1 MRDWDTR
8 INTLKSDIQAA
19 REKYV
24 IPFMKAQ
31 SKPTPPQKEVSQ
43 NPSANP
49 EQNKVE
55 TSAEATT
62 EKLYENKD
70 PISSLDL
77 IDKTNEARNETNLG
91 LTEEITNK
99 IDSALEQTKPEEETP
114 TVNAEEAPTVN
125 VEEAVASAEETPTV
139 NVEEAVASAEEAPK
153 VNVEEVVASAEEAPT
168 VNVEEVVASAEE
180 APTVN
185 VEEVVASAEEA
196 PTVNVE
202 EAVASAEEA
211 SAVNVEEAV
220 ASAEEPPTVNVEEAV
235 ASAEEAPTVN
245 VEEAVASAEEIQKLE
260 EIKVTDENTND
271 KEEGV
276 DKNQT
281 QKSELEL
288 LEERD
293 EDSLSEEE
301 EDRMYELRRLRA
313 QKRINDEVRE
323 EEQAEFKKADEE
335 IAHLKT
341 LLKPKKKK
349 LPKGYVE

>member
-1 MRDWDTR
+1 
-8 INTLKSDIQAA
+8 
-19 REKYV
+19 
-24 IPFMKAQ
+24 MKAQ
-31 SKPTPPQKEVSQ
+31 PKPAPPQKEVSQ
-43 NPSANP
+43 TP
-49 EQNKVE
+49 EENKVE

-70 PISSLDL
+70 PTSSLDL
-77 IDKTNEARNETNLG
+77 IDKTNEVKNETNLG

-99 IDSALEQTKPEEETP
+99 IDNALEENKSEG
-114 TVNAEEAPTVN
+114 EEAPTVN
-125 VEEAVASAEETPTV
+125 L
-139 NVEEAVASAEEAPK
+139 
-153 VNVEEVVASAEEAPT
+153 
-168 VNVEEVVASAEE
+168 
-180 APTVN
+180 
-185 VEEVVASAEEA
+185 
-196 PTVNVE
+196 
-202 EAVASAEEA
+202 
-211 SAVNVEEAV
+211 
-220 ASAEEPPTVNVEEAV
+220 EEAV

-245 VEEAVASAEEIQKLE
+245 VEEAVASAEEAPTVNAEEAVASAEEAPTVNVEEVVASAEDVQKIE
-260 EIKVTDENTND
+260 EIEVSAENTND

-276 DKNQT
+276 DKNQS

-293 EDSLSEEE
+293 EDSLTEEE

>member
-31 SKPTPPQKEVSQ
+31 PKPTPPQKEVSQ
-43 NPSANP
+43 TPSANP

-99 IDSALEQTKPEEETP
+99 IDSALEQTNP
-114 TVNAEEAPTVN
+114 
-125 VEEAVASAEETPTV
+125 EETPTV
-139 NVEEAVASAEEAPK
+139 NVEEAVTSAEEA
-153 VNVEEVVASAEEAPT
+153 
-168 VNVEEVVASAEE
+168 
-180 APTVN
+180 
-185 VEEVVASAEEA
+185 
-196 PTVNVE
+196 
-202 EAVASAEEA
+202 
-211 SAVNVEEAV
+211 
-220 ASAEEPPTVNVEEAV
+220 PTVNVEEAV

-245 VEEAVASAEEIQKLE
+245 VEEAVASAEETPAAEVDEAVASAEEVQKLE

-293 EDSLSEEE
+293 EDSLTEEE

>member
-31 SKPTPPQKEVSQ
+31 SKPIPPQKEVSQ

-125 VEEAVASAEETPTV
+125 VEEV
-139 NVEEAVASAEEAPK
+139 
-153 VNVEEVVASAEEAPT
+153 
-168 VNVEEVVASAEE
+168 
-180 APTVN
+180 
-185 VEEVVASAEEA
+185 
-196 PTVNVE
+196 
-202 EAVASAEEA
+202 
-211 SAVNVEEAV
+211 
-220 ASAEEPPTVNVEEAV
+220 V

-293 EDSLSEEE
+293 EDSLTEEE

>member
-31 SKPTPPQKEVSQ
+31 PKPAPPQKEVSQ
-43 NPSANP
+43 TP
-49 EQNKVE
+49 EENKVE

-70 PISSLDL
+70 PTSSLDL

-99 IDSALEQTKPEEETP
+99 IDSALEQTKPEEE
-114 TVNAEEAPTVN
+114 A
-125 VEEAVASAEETPTV
+125 
-139 NVEEAVASAEEAPK
+139 
-153 VNVEEVVASAEEAPT
+153 
-168 VNVEEVVASAEE
+168 
-180 APTVN
+180 
-185 VEEVVASAEEA
+185 
-196 PTVNVE
+196 
-202 EAVASAEEA
+202 
-211 SAVNVEEAV
+211 
-220 ASAEEPPTVNVEEAV
+220 PTVNVEEAV

-245 VEEAVASAEEIQKLE
+245 VEEAVASAEEAPTVNVEEAVSSAEEVQKLE
-260 EIKVTDENTND
+260 EIKVADENIEE
-271 KEEGV
+271 KEDGV

-293 EDSLSEEE
+293 ENSLTEEE

>member
-31 SKPTPPQKEVSQ
+31 PKPAPATKEVSQ
-43 NPSANP
+43 TPSENL
-49 EQNKVE
+49 EENKVVTE
-55 TSAEATT
+55 VEATT

-70 PISSLDL
+70 PTSSLDL
-77 IDKTNEARNETNLG
+77 IEKTNEAKDEINLG

-99 IDSALEQTKPEEETP
+99 IDNALEQTKSES
-114 TVNAEEAPTVN
+114 EEAPTVN
-125 VEEAVASAEETPTV
+125 VEEAVV
-139 NVEEAVASAEEAPK
+139 
-153 VNVEEVVASAEEAPT
+153 
-168 VNVEEVVASAEE
+168 
-180 APTVN
+180 
-185 VEEVVASAEEA
+185 SAEEA

-202 EAVASAEEA
+202 EAVASAEDA
-211 SAVNVEEAV
+211 
-220 ASAEEPPTVNVEEAV
+220 PTVNVEEAV
-235 ASAEEAPTVN
+235 ASAEEAP
-245 VEEAVASAEEIQKLE
+245 I
-260 EIKVTDENTND
+260 EN
-271 KEEGV
+271 KEENV
-276 DKNQT
+276 DTNQT
-281 QKSELEL
+281 KKTELEL

-293 EDSLSEEE
+293 EDSLTEEE

>member
-31 SKPTPPQKEVSQ
+31 PKPAPPQKEVSQ
-43 NPSANP
+43 TTSPNPEESKVEPSA
-49 EQNKVE
+49 E
-55 TSAEATT
+55 TTT

-70 PISSLDL
+70 LSSSLDL
-77 IDKTNEARNETNLG
+77 IEKTNKAKSDTNLG
-91 LTEEITNK
+91 LTEDITNK
-99 IDSALEQTKPEEETP
+99 IDNALEKTKTETEET
-114 TVNAEEAPTVN
+114 
-125 VEEAVASAEETPTV
+125 
-139 NVEEAVASAEEAPK
+139 
-153 VNVEEVVASAEEAPT
+153 
-168 VNVEEVVASAEE
+168 
-180 APTVN
+180 
-185 VEEVVASAEEA
+185 
-196 PTVNVE
+196 
-202 EAVASAEEA
+202 
-211 SAVNVEEAV
+211 
-220 ASAEEPPTVNVEEAV
+220 PTVNVEEAV

-245 VEEAVASAEEIQKLE
+245 VEEAVASAEDIQKLE
-260 EIKVTDENTND
+260 EIKVTDENIKE
-271 KEEGV
+271 KEEGA
-276 DKNQT
+276 DKNQN

-293 EDSLSEEE
+293 ENSLTEEE

-313 QKRINDEVRE
+313 QKRINDEVRD

>member
-1 MRDWDTR
+1 MQDWDTR

-31 SKPTPPQKEVSQ
+31 PKPTPPQKEVSQ
-43 NPSANP
+43 TPSANP
-49 EQNKVE
+49 EENKVE

-70 PISSLDL
+70 PMSSLDL

-99 IDSALEQTKPEEETP
+99 IDSALEQTKPEQET
-114 TVNAEEAPTVN
+114 
-125 VEEAVASAEETPTV
+125 
-139 NVEEAVASAEEAPK
+139 
-153 VNVEEVVASAEEAPT
+153 
-168 VNVEEVVASAEE
+168 
-180 APTVN
+180 
-185 VEEVVASAEEA
+185 
-196 PTVNVE
+196 
-202 EAVASAEEA
+202 
-211 SAVNVEEAV
+211 
-220 ASAEEPPTVNVEEAV
+220 PTVNVEEAV

-245 VEEAVASAEEIQKLE
+245 VEEAVASAEEAPTVNVEEAVASAEEVQKIE
-260 EIKVTDENTND
+260 EIEVSAENTND

-276 DKNQT
+276 DKNQS

-293 EDSLSEEE
+293 EDSLTEEE

-313 QKRINDEVRE
+313 QKRINNEVRE